1 VRDPFFKVSVSAQN
15 ECVVVEQLRSELG
28 TKRMLGESQTN
39 RIRKSLSE
47 RSRRDLDAWSV
58 ATLRMTRRWRTKL
71 PEVLYVI
78 ERETK
83 TGQVQH

>member
-1 VRDPFFKVSVSAQN
+1 
-15 ECVVVEQLRSELG
+15 
-28 TKRMLGESQTN
+28 
-39 RIRKSLSE
+39 
-47 RSRRDLDAWSV
+47 V